1 MDLIQCPCS
10 GKSLDRLIRP
20 ALMALLVQEE
30 THGYQ
35 LVQRLQTLTFFE
47 DAPPDVSGV
56 YKQLKTMQDDGL
68 TTAEWETG
76 DSGPA
81 KRRYALT
88 ADGRA
93 CLRLWGKTLTR
104 HRAQIDALLGVISQ
118 TVAADRPKPRR
129 AGRKRTAV
137 TKQTAE
143 TKRKP
148 RRSR

>member
-1 MDLIQCPCS
+1 MLFRS
-10 GKSLDRLIRP
+10 
-20 ALMALLVQEE
+20 ALMALLAQEE

-35 LVQRLQTLTFFE
+35 LVQRLQTMAFFE

-68 TTAEWETG
+68 ATAEWETG

-88 ADGRA
+88 DDGHA
-93 CLRLWGKTLTR
+93 CLRLWAKTLTR
-104 HRAQIDALLGVISQ
+104 HRAQIDALLGVIRQ
-118 TVAADRPKPRR
+118 TVTDDKPKPRR
-129 AGRKRTAV
+129 AGRKRTPDAKRTV
-137 TKQTAE
+137 E
-143 TKRKP
+143 SKRKP